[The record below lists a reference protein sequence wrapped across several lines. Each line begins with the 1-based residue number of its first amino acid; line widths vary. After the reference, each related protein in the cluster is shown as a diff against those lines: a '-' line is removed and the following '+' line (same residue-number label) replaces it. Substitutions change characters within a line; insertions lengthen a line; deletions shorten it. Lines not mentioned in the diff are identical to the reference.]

1 MLSVYRKINIVII
14 CHTAQNGEL
23 VITLSEGMPNNKW
36 HFSDYKVH
44 GHILYEVID
53 TAIKVWSTGKRVEQI
68 EPQKSGP
75 LAFDWLM
82 KGIALFC
89 VADLANA
96 RKYSIDISFISS
108 LATYRRT
115 SQICYPSIRQR
126 RVSVVLFRNFRLEI

>member
-53 TAIKVWSTGKRVEQI
+53 TAIKV
-68 EPQKSGP
+68 
-75 LAFDWLM
+75 
-82 KGIALFC
+82 
-89 VADLANA
+89 
-96 RKYSIDISFISS
+96 
-108 LATYRRT
+108 
-115 SQICYPSIRQR
+115 
-126 RVSVVLFRNFRLEI
+126 